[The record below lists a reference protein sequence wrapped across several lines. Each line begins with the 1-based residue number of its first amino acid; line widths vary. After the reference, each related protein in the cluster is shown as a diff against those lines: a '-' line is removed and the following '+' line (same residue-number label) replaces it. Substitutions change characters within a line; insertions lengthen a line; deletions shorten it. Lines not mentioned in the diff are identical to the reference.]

1 MRRTL
6 IWAWLM
12 VIYVSGIAQVKYDFQ
27 SARSFK
33 LKVNG
38 HWINSVPCERLV
50 FEWKTA
56 EKKSQVVTYFSEY
69 DSLTQSIVVKNGME
83 QAFQMQKV
91 KEQNKWVLSGESP
104 WTPSAEEEASMP
116 SLDNVYSGDRHCQD
130 PMSKDQFEQFIQS
143 ITASPLTNQKLK
155 TISFL
160 SEGICCTV
168 EQCVLVMNLF
178 ELEDDKLEV
187 LRILAPRVFDW
198 DNKMQLPKAFFTER
212 AQVKAQSI
220 VSQP

>member
-1 MRRTL
+1 MRRIL
-6 IWAWLM
+6 IWVALCAF
-12 VIYVSGIAQVKYDFQ
+12 YLSGIAQVKYDFQ
-27 SARSFK
+27 STRSFK

-38 HWINSVPCERLV
+38 HWVNVIPCQRLV

-56 EKKSQVVTYFSEY
+56 EKKSQVVTYFSEF
-69 DSLTQSIVVKNGME
+69 DSLSQSIIVKNGME

-104 WTPSAEEEASMP
+104 WTPSPEEEASMP

-130 PMSKDQFEQFIQS
+130 PMSKDQFEQFVQS
-143 ITASPLTNQKLK
+143 VSASPLTHQKLK

-160 SEGICCTV
+160 AEGICCTV
-168 EQCVLVMNLF
+168 EQCVQVMNLF
-178 ELEDDKLEV
+178 ELEDDKLEA
-187 LRILAPRVFDW
+187 LRTLAPRVFDW
-198 DNKMQLPKAFFTER
+198 DNKIQLTQVFFTER
-212 AQVKAQSI
+212 AQVKAQAI